1 MILGMLKL
9 VRSQFIGKKIPYVD
23 SLYSK
28 AHSLPLRISHKIKA
42 FLTLSN
48 QTKHLR
54 WKLAILAGLRRTKES
69 CENHAPIIA
78 PIPNSSLKI
87 RDFTNKFTPG
97 AGTPA
102 HLPKSKR
109 HPKMPYLACESKSPF
124 RLVHSPEKIRNV
136 PKTATFSTTS

>member
-9 VRSQFIGKKIPYVD
+9 VRSQFIGKKNIPYVE

-28 AHSLPLRISHKIKA
+28 AHSLPLHISHKIKA

-69 CENHAPIIA
+69 CENHAPI
-78 PIPNSSLKI
+78 PNSSLKI
-87 RDFTNKFTPG
+87 RDFPKNS
-97 AGTPA
+97 
-102 HLPKSKR
+102 HLELGLLRIFLSPNGPFLMTQKC
-109 HPKMPYLACESKSPF
+109 PMACESKSPF
-124 RLVHSPEKIRNV
+124 RLVHSPKRSETFR
-136 PKTATFSTTS
+136 KTATFSTTS